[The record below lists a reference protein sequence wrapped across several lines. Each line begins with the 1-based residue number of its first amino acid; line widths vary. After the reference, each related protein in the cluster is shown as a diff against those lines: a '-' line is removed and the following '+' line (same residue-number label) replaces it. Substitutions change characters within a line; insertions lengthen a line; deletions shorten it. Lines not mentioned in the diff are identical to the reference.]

1 MQLMDVY
8 THLLRTQQILQFYIR
23 FEPLAEACSVHVALS
38 IYNIQLNSIN
48 KHKHY
53 LLCQLISTI
62 QTAYIASDDQ
72 F

>member
-1 MQLMDVY
+1 MQLMDAY
-8 THLLRTQQILQFYIR
+8 TFIANSTDFAILYS
-23 FEPLAEACSVHVALS
+23 FEPLAEACLVHVDVS

-62 QTAYIASDDQ
+62 
-72 F
+72 